1 MTFNEQLE
9 LTEKYNKQ
17 KVTELLCLGKEFI
30 NYIILAFRTN
40 EKENTDVA
48 SETNTIYSLLEY
60 IQKNDYSIKVKYK
73 QGNKTYRNTAIGH
86 SIQNINKIIKSYLFI
101 DGYKDL
107 DIVNC
112 YCTILLHICEELH
125 IDTPLIREYVFNRE
139 EILKKECIK
148 KIDVISL
155 LFGSKATSH
164 YTKSLKK
171 EINKVYETL
180 KDTYKA
186 EYTHAVEANKESKK
200 HNILGTFFT
209 LILPKEE
216 ANILKISK

>member
-1 MTFNEQLE
+1 MTFNEQVE
-9 LTEKYNKQ
+9 LTEKYNQQ

-30 NYIILAFRTN
+30 TYILLTLRTN
-40 EKENTDVA
+40 EKEYKDVA

-112 YCTILLHICEELH
+112 YYTILLHICGELN
-125 IDTPLIREYVFNRE
+125 IDTPLIREYVFNKE

-164 YTKSLKK
+164 YTNSLKK
-171 EINKVYETL
+171 ETRFM
-180 KDTYKA
+180 
-186 EYTHAVEANKESKK
+186 K
-200 HNILGTFFT
+200 H
-209 LILPKEE
+209 
-216 ANILKISK
+216 